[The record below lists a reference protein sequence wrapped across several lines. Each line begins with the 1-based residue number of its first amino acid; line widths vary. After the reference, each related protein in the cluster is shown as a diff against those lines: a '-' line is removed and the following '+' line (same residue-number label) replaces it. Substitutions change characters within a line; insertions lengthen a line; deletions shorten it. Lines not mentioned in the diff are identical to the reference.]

1 MSPRVVMH
9 LESQNPSMYV
19 GSRGF
24 YPGISPSTLLGIL
37 RKGRLVVIC
46 AEPGY
51 FSSELVKETLDSAVA
66 SGARAFYRDCSSISG
81 EAMSDALSRLS
92 RQIANKT
99 RGTEDEVFAFI
110 DWASPSDE
118 ADAYSQARSISKMLN
133 RGAAVLV
140 TMLPEARQLIEA
152 LPDHVLLAS
161 EGLADQVSVR
171 MAEGDAAS
179 GADPYTLGIP
189 ALVASLRDSATPI
202 DASNE
207 PRGYATALR
216 GLVDAG
222 LRPSLCEEERLLR
235 FCMSLL
241 GEGSFDDL
249 RAILGDFDASYLSE
263 IASWAPLYGVDGF
276 ARRFRCITARSLGWA
291 RLDTEALVSF
301 SAEHEDVYLSCLRM
315 LCRAGE
321 YRRVA
326 CLLAM
331 GTADA
336 RLAIAAE
343 WGPEL
348 LDCGYIELL
357 GGILSSGEG
366 LDEAEGGETWCLRR
380 AVRALGCSRA
390 DSESIGSGPKAY
402 VDGLSEDSQLCLG
415 FIGLRARLMGRV
427 PTGFIM
433 SGGNSALQRR
443 LALHNEASD
452 LLLSGKFSDA
462 MRALAGYEFAGEI
475 GTVSECLL
483 RIDLDI
489 ARLFSCDGD
498 WNNRASLD
506 ACKEFLAI
514 HGYAGLLGYAHLGEL
529 AFEALGSSSLGVVGP
544 IRSRAAKAGDS
555 LVLASSLVAESM
567 TLLRRRPSAY
577 ILANVQSAGA
587 RCADLGW
594 EYAARVVGVLEQV
607 AQSRLGG
614 SAGLYEVEKGDG
626 LAEVSNL
633 VHDAIRDVAEDL
645 VPRPFANRPV
655 PRDELWLYIT
665 LCDGMGDFSVA
676 IAEQIPAEW
685 RRAMEIA
692 RRNCLGDSVEAPKRR
707 RDAEAEGAPARDASP
722 KKVRANLFGDFSLW
736 IGDKRVSDWSLAG
749 RNARGFIEC
758 LALQKG
764 YVANRVRLARLIWPD
779 IETNLQANQRIYA
792 ATSTVRKALAYHGLE
807 DELFVMNKATK
818 TLALAPDLF
827 ECDVDEFLSCARE
840 AVESTGDARA
850 CAAALRTESLYAGD
864 LCIPTGDPKGYL
876 AERREKLRGL
886 YVEAMVSGSE
896 AALRLSRRR
905 LAARLANNALVS
917 DPFREDAMVFLI
929 TALRTSGRESEAQRR
944 YQGYARMLAREK
956 KAPSQRLRAALE
968 EPTAP
973 ASSADADA
981 GAAGWA

>member
-1 MSPRVVMH
+1 MH
-9 LESQNPSMYV
+9 LEAHNPSIYV
-19 GSRGF
+19 GGRGY
-24 YPGISPSTLLGIL
+24 YPGVSPSTLLGIL

-51 FSSELVKETLDSAVA
+51 FSSELVKETLNSAIA
-66 SGARAFYRDCSSISG
+66 SDGRAFYRDCSSISG
-81 EAMSDALSRLS
+81 EAMSDTLSRLS
-92 RQIANKT
+92 RQITNKT

-110 DWASPSDE
+110 DWAAPSDE
-118 ADAYSQARSISKMLN
+118 ADVFSQARSISKMLN

-152 LPDHVLLAS
+152 LPDHVLLTS
-161 EGLADQVSVR
+161 DGLSDRVFLH
-171 MAEGDAAS
+171 MAEGDSAP
-179 GADPYTLGIP
+179 GIDPFTLGVP
-189 ALVASLRDSATPI
+189 ALVASLRDSATLF
-202 DASNE
+202 DSTNE
-207 PRGYATALR
+207 PYGYSTALR
-216 GLVDAG
+216 SLVDAG
-222 LRPSLCEEERLLR
+222 LRASLCEEERLLR
-235 FCMSLL
+235 FCISLL

-249 RAILGDFDASYLSE
+249 RASLGDFDAGYLSE
-263 IASWAPLYGVDGF
+263 IASWAPLYGVDGI
-276 ARRFRCITARSLGWA
+276 ACKFRCVTARSLGWA
-291 RLDTEALVSF
+291 RLDTEALISF

-331 GTADA
+331 GTAYA
-336 RLAIAAE
+336 RLKIASE

-348 LDCGYIELL
+348 LDCGFIELL
-357 GGILSSGEG
+357 GGILSGEKESDG
-366 LDEAEGGETWCLRR
+366 DEGGDAWCLRR
-380 AVRALGCSRA
+380 AVRALGYSRS
-390 DSESIGSGPKAY
+390 DPELTGGGSMARLN
-402 VDGLSEDSQLCLG
+402 GLSEDSQLCLG

-427 PTGFIM
+427 PTGIIM

-443 LALHNEASD
+443 LALHNEVSD
-452 LLLSGKFSDA
+452 LLLSGRFSDA
-462 MRALAGYEFAGEI
+462 MRVLAGYEFAEEI

-483 RIDLDI
+483 RIDLEI
-489 ARLFSCDGD
+489 ARVFSCDGD

-506 ACKEFLAI
+506 ACKEYLASR
-514 HGYAGLLGYAHLGEL
+514 GYAGLLGYAHLGEL
-529 AFEALGSSSLGVVGP
+529 AFEALGSNPKGSVGS
-544 IRSRAAKAGDS
+544 IRSRAAKAGDA
-555 LVLASSLVAESM
+555 LVLVSSLVAESM

-577 ILANVQSAGA
+577 ILANIQSAGT

-614 SAGLYEVEKGDG
+614 PSGLYEVERGDA

-645 VPRPFANRPV
+645 VPRPFADRPV

-665 LCDGMGDFSVA
+665 LSDGMGDFSVA

-692 RRNCLGDSVEAPKRR
+692 RRNCLGDPVDAAQRR
-707 RDAEAEGAPARDASP
+707 RDPELAGSPERDASP

-736 IGDKRVSDWSLAG
+736 VGDKRVSDWSLAG
-749 RNARGFIEC
+749 RNAKTFIEC

-764 YVANRVRLARLIWPD
+764 YVASRGRLARLIWPD

-827 ECDVDEFLSCARE
+827 ECDVDEFYSCARD
-840 AVESTGDARA
+840 AVESTGDART
-850 CAAALRTESLYAGD
+850 CAAALRTECLYAGD
-864 LCIPTGDPKGYL
+864 LCIPAGDPEGFL
-876 AERREKLRGL
+876 AERQEKLRGL

-917 DPFREDAMVFLI
+917 DPYREDAMVVLI
-929 TALRTSGRESEAQRR
+929 AALRTSGRDSEAQRR
-944 YQGYARMLAREK
+944 YLGYAKMLAKHK
-956 KAPSQRLRAALE
+956 KTPSQRLKAALE
-968 EPTAP
+968 EPPGLAL
-973 ASSADADA
+973 SADA

>member
-1 MSPRVVMH
+1 MTPRVVMH
-9 LESQNPSMYV
+9 LEAHNPSMYV
-19 GSRGF
+19 GGRGF
-24 YPGISPSTLLGIL
+24 YPGLSPSTLLGIL
-37 RKGRLVVIC
+37 RKGRLVVVC

-51 FSSELVKETLDSAVA
+51 FSSELVRETLDSVVA
-66 SGARAFYRDCSSISG
+66 SGGRAFYRDCSSITG
-81 EAMSDALSRLS
+81 EAMSDTLSRMS

-110 DWASPSDE
+110 DWAAPSDE
-118 ADAYSQARSISKMLN
+118 ADVYSQARSISKMLN
-133 RGAAVLV
+133 RGVAVLV
-140 TMLPEARQLIEA
+140 TMLPEARQLIET
-152 LPDHVLLAS
+152 LPDHVLLS
-161 EGLADQVSVR
+161 SDGLADQVSVH
-171 MAEGDAAS
+171 MSEGDTAYD
-179 GADPYTLGIP
+179 ADPFTLGIP
-189 ALVASLRDSATPI
+189 ALVASLQGSSMHFDST
-202 DASNE
+202 SE
-207 PRGYATALR
+207 PRGYATTLR
-216 GLVDAG
+216 SLVDAG

-235 FCMSLL
+235 FCMSIL
-241 GEGSFDDL
+241 GEGSFEDL
-249 RAILGDFDASYLSE
+249 RTSLGDFDASYLSE

-276 ARRFRCITARSLGWA
+276 ARRFRCVTAWSLGWA
-291 RLDTEALVSF
+291 RLDTETLITY
-301 SAEHEDVYLSCLRM
+301 SAEHEDAYLSCLRI

-331 GTADA
+331 GTARA
-336 RLAIAAE
+336 RLTIASE

-357 GGILSSGEG
+357 GGILSAEGEVDG
-366 LDEAEGGETWCLRR
+366 AEGGQTWCLRR
-380 AVRALGCSRA
+380 AVRALGYSRV
-390 DSESIGSGPKAY
+390 DPESIGNGPKACC
-402 VDGLSEDSQLCLG
+402 DGLSEDSQLCMA

-462 MRALAGYEFAGEI
+462 MRVLAGYEFTEEI

-483 RIDLDI
+483 RIDFDI
-489 ARLFSCDGD
+489 ARVFSCDGD
-498 WNNRASLD
+498 WNNRSALD
-506 ACKEFLAI
+506 ACKEYLSS

-529 AFEALGSSSLGVVGP
+529 AFGALGSSPKGSVGS
-544 IRSRAAKAGDS
+544 IRSRAAKAGDA
-555 LVLASSLVAESM
+555 LVLVSSLVAESI

-577 ILANVQSAGA
+577 ILANIQSAGA
-587 RCADLGW
+587 RCVELGW

-633 VHDAIRDVAEDL
+633 VHDAICDVAEDL
-645 VPRPFANRPV
+645 VPRPFADRPV

-665 LCDGMGDFSVA
+665 LSDGMGDFSVA

-692 RRNCLGDSVEAPKRR
+692 RRNCLGDPVDVPQRR
-707 RDAEAEGAPARDASP
+707 RDPELASTQAHESSP
-722 KKVRANLFGDFSLW
+722 KKVRANLFGEFSLW
-736 IGDKRVSDWSLAG
+736 IDDKRVSDWSLAG

-764 YVANRVRLARLIWPD
+764 YVANRTRLARLIWPD

-864 LCIPTGDPKGYL
+864 LCIPAGDPAGFL
-876 AERREKLRGL
+876 AERREKLKDL
-886 YVEAMVSGSE
+886 YVEAMVSGSD

-917 DPFREDAMVFLI
+917 DPFREDAMVILI

-944 YQGYARMLAREK
+944 YQGYARMLAKEK
-956 KAPSQRLRAALE
+956 KTPSQRLKTVLE
-968 EPTAP
+968 EPSCPVPT
-973 ASSADADA
+973 ADA